1 MVSVYDSQDEN
12 NNNNNN
18 NEAVKR
24 SFVRESSF
32 IFKTLGV
39 HPLWMNVTDISEQ
52 QQHGIA

>member
-1 MVSVYDSQDEN
+1 MSVYDSQDEN